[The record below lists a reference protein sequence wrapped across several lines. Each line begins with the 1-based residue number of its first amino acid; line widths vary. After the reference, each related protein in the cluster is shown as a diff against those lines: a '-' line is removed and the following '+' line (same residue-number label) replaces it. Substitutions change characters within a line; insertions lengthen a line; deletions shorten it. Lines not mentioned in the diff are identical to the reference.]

1 MSRLID
7 NMLAFRILSMLV
19 KPFDETD
26 AFRFGII
33 DAKGKNLK
41 KSYEL
46 SGEERDA
53 YTYLHRLVFN
63 LKKILMKLPG
73 GDSKLKNL
81 VAALYLVK
89 EFHERKERS
98 LSLMEDRYLQI
109 LDVVNNNV
117 YLVEEEIQVK
127 KFFEEAPANNTAGAS
142 VSEPKIGK
150 KDIKKYQVMARR
162 KTPINVST

>member
-1 MSRLID
+1 
-7 NMLAFRILSMLV
+7 
-19 KPFDETD
+19 
-26 AFRFGII
+26 
-33 DAKGKNLK
+33 
-41 KSYEL
+41 
-46 SGEERDA
+46 
-53 YTYLHRLVFN
+53 
-63 LKKILMKLPG
+63 
-73 GDSKLKNL
+73 
-81 VAALYLVK
+81 
-89 EFHERKERS
+89 
-98 LSLMEDRYLQI
+98 MEDRYLQI